1 MFYYDLYVYLHRDD
15 DILALLPIDP
25 IVGNG
30 SDTPHFLS
38 PTTTGQNL
46 F

>member
-1 MFYYDLYVYLHRDD
+1 MYTYIEMLTYW
-15 DILALLPIDP
+15 ALLPIDP

-30 SDTPHFLS
+30 SGTPHFLS